1 MTIIQTNLEELNA
14 LKAHVLEL
22 EAQLAE
28 QDTRGKVNNPYPHPF
43 YSRLT
48 AEPVTLFAE
57 AVPGSSALYAAIVL
71 QGVVVHVDLGN
82 SKDGY
87 HRAYVNGWIKE
98 LDKLEDRTE

>member
-1 MTIIQTNLEELNA
+1 MTIITYSLEKINA
-14 LKAHVLEL
+14 LKAHVAEL

-28 QDTRGKVNNPYPHPF
+28 QDTRGKVNNPYPMPF

-57 AVPGSSALYAAIVL
+57 PKPGEFAGIML

-87 HRAYVNGWIKE
+87 HRAFINGWIKE
-98 LDKLEDRTE
+98 MDKLEDRTE